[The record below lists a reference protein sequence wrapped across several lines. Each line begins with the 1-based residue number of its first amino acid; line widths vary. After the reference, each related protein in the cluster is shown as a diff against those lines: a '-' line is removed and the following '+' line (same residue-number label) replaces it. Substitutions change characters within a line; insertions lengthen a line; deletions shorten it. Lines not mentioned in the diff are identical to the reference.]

1 MDVALLLGQI
11 GGVIVVVGS
20 ILVAGASL
28 KAFWDTPSVVM
39 VIGGSCMACLSAYP
53 FGVLLNIP
61 KYFLKAVFPK
71 VPAAKTAIEQ
81 LVQFAEIARRDGI
94 LALESKMDSI
104 NDPFLKSGLQM
115 AIDGTEASVME
126 AVMRTEQEAIAS
138 RHKMGKAVMDTINK
152 YAPAWGMIGTLVGL
166 VIMLGN
172 MSDPNAIGPG
182 MAVALLTTLY
192 GAMVSNMLCS
202 PVGDKLALFS
212 KREIEV
218 KEIIIRGIMA
228 IQAGDN
234 PRVLEQKLVVFLPAK
249 QRPNPDAKAA

>member
-1 MDVALLLGQI
+1 MSRCCWDKSEEWSSSSARSSWPGRRSRRSGHAVGRDGDRRGLH
-11 GGVIVVVGS
+11 GVPVG
-20 ILVAGASL
+20 
-28 KAFWDTPSVVM
+28 
-39 VIGGSCMACLSAYP
+39 LS

-61 KYFLKAVFPK
+61 KFFLKALFPK
-71 VPAAKTAIEQ
+71 TPSAKVAIEQ

-94 LALESKMDSI
+94 LALESKMESI

-126 AVMRTEQEAIAS
+126 AVMRTEQESIAG
-138 RHKMGKAVMDTINK
+138 RHKVGKAVMDTINK

-202 PVGDKLALFS
+202 PVGDKLALYS

-249 QRPNPDAKAA
+249 LRPNPDAKAA